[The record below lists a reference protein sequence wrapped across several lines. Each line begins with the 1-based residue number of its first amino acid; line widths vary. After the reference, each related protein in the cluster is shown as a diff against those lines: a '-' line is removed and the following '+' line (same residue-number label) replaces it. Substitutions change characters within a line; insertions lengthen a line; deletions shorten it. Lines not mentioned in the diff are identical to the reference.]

1 MQYTFVR
8 LLMRPSLVLIAC
20 LLGPGCTSLS
30 QAPALKITSFEQGL
44 ARPDGKGGWEIYEKG
59 NDFQLIVNG
68 VCTVAGEQ
76 KPCLRHAV
84 SFQYES
90 PLDSTTLT
98 CTARFSEP
106 SDVVDVNAKHGDQV
120 KEFSGNTEL
129 RGPRGQVFWHGYTIP
144 DGNTAPHR
152 TSMRCVHQGIEVLT
166 YQFTVTEQ
174 PNNSMQPTGRKRPG
188 G

>member
-1 MQYTFVR
+1 M
-8 LLMRPSLVLIAC
+8 
-20 LLGPGCTSLS
+20 S
-30 QAPALKITSFEQGL
+30 QAPALKISSFEQGL

-59 NDFQLIVNG
+59 NDFQLVVNG

-90 PLDSTTLT
+90 RLDSTTLT

-106 SDVVDVNAKHGDQV
+106 SDVVDISAKRGDQV
-120 KEFSGNTEL
+120 REFSGNTEL
-129 RGPRGQVFWHGYTIP
+129 KGRRGRVFWHGYTIP
-144 DGNTAPHR
+144 DGNAVPHR

-166 YQFTVTEQ
+166 YHFTVTEQ
-174 PNNSMQPTGRKRPG
+174 PNNSMQPTGRKRPAAD
-188 G
+188 